1 MSKFGENVFK
11 STSINFGTKPDC
23 TIGHSDVDQQSAGI
37 KHSSPIFNLFFLKG
51 LLKQKMLKGL
61 QMNQS

>member
-23 TIGHSDVDQQSAGI
+23 TIGHSDVDQQSAG
-37 KHSSPIFNLFFLKG
+37 FL
-51 LLKQKMLKGL
+51 L
-61 QMNQS
+61 QQFQIVLDKRLNYGGRSGARR